1 MQEVRIRFI
10 INPKSRMLAG
20 LPFRDANQ
28 TALTELDKNRTQSQ
42 RFSSIHD
49 SIHGFSLSLSL
60 SLSAKDAAQMKQDCR
75 DFTHPVSCIDQ
86 SRSVI
91 TFVFSFSFFSPS
103 REKKLHRRL
112 FLQLLFLSRRRPHC
126 CLKQLT
132 SLYAAALTQH
142 TEKVFLL

>member
-60 SLSAKDAAQMKQDCR
+60 SLPKM
-75 DFTHPVSCIDQ
+75 
-86 SRSVI
+86 
-91 TFVFSFSFFSPS
+91 
-103 REKKLHRRL
+103 
-112 FLQLLFLSRRRPHC
+112 RRR
-126 CLKQLT
+126 
-132 SLYAAALTQH
+132 
-142 TEKVFLL
+142 